1 MEKEANISLDK
12 TKEHVFL
19 KTFIAGGNC
28 SMYLRQNQYIQR
40 FKCLIMFLNPM
51 TKI

>member
-28 SMYLRQNQYIQR
+28 SMYISAAKSIY
-40 FKCLIMFLNPM
+40 